1 MKQLFMM
8 VAMLMISAL
17 SIKGQEQVEDFSY
30 FSENVVD
37 KKIGLPIVRPIYG
50 GTKIIPTFVGNWT
63 KEMEGAFEYACR
75 IWEEAMPTTF
85 PVKIDVILD
94 DNSSVGETV
103 FSKAGFNV
111 VDNTKNSFNFVTPS
125 SPWSQIKANNW
136 LNQAG
141 VFNEGAFYDFL
152 TPNMF
157 YVTTQHPLWA

>member
-8 VAMLMISAL
+8 MAMLMISAL
-17 SIKGQEQVEDFSY
+17 SIKGQEQVEDFSC

-50 GTKIIPTFVGNWT
+50 GTKIIPRFVGNWT

-103 FSKAGFNV
+103 FSKAGFKV
-111 VDNTKNSFNFVTPS
+111 VNNTKNSFNFVTPS

-141 VFNEGAFYDFL
+141 VFNEGAFYDFF
-152 TPNMF
+152 NSR
-157 YVTTQHPLWA
+157 YVL